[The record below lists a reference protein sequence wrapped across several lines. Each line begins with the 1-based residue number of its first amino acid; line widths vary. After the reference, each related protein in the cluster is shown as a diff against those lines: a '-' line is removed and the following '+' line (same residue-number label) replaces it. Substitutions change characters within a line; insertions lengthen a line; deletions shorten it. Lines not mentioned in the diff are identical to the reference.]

1 MYERGFRQVIHETA
15 IVDPRAIVAEDAN
28 IGPWSI
34 IGPEVQIGSGT
45 IVGPHVV
52 IKGPTKIGED
62 NRLYQFSSVGEDPQ
76 DKKYH
81 GERSLLEIGD
91 RNTIREC
98 VTINRGTENGGG
110 ITRIG
115 NDNLFMAY
123 VHIAHDSIV
132 GNNTVF
138 SNNASLSGHV
148 IVKDHAILSG
158 FSAVN
163 QFTTIGEHVFVAGNT
178 MVVKDALAYI
188 LVSGDP
194 AEPHGINAV
203 GLKRRGF
210 SDETILGIRR
220 AYKIIYRQG
229 LTIAEAK
236 QQLLELVKEVPE
248 VQLMIDGLEESM
260 RGIAR

>member
-1 MYERGFRQVIHETA
+1 MIHETA
-15 IVDPRAIVAEDAN
+15 IVAESAVIAEDATVGPWVF
-28 IGPWSI
+28 IGPDVHI
-34 IGPEVQIGSGT
+34 DSGT
-45 IVGPHVV
+45 VIGPHVV
-52 IKGPTKIGED
+52 INGPTKIGKD
-62 NRLYQFSSVGEDPQ
+62 NKIYQFSSIGEDPQ

-81 GERSLLEIGD
+81 GERSFLEIGD
-91 RNTIREC
+91 NNTIREC

-110 ITRIG
+110 LTKIG
-115 NDNLFMAY
+115 NNNLFMAY

-132 GNNTVF
+132 GSNTVF

-163 QFTTIGEHVFVAGNT
+163 QFTTIGEHCFIAGAT
-178 MVVKDALAYI
+178 MVVKDVLPYL

-210 SDETILGIRR
+210 TDETIIGLKR

-229 LTIAEAK
+229 LTVNEAK
-236 QQLLELVKEVPE
+236 EQLRTLIKDIPE
-248 VQLMIDGLEESM
+248 VQLMLDGLEESM

>member
-1 MYERGFRQVIHETA
+1 MIHETA
-15 IVDPRAIVAEDAN
+15 IIDPTAVIADDAN
-28 IGPWSI
+28 IGPWTI
-34 IGPEVQIGSGT
+34 IGADVVIGSGT

-52 IKGPTKIGED
+52 IKGPTKIGKN
-62 NRLYQFSSVGEDPQ
+62 NRLFQFSSIGEDPQ

-91 RNTIREC
+91 GNTIREC

-110 ITRIG
+110 VTKIG
-115 NDNLFMAY
+115 NNNLFMAY

-163 QFTTIGEHVFVAGNT
+163 QFTTIGEHCFIAGAT
-178 MVVKDALAYI
+178 MVVKDVLPYI
-188 LVSGDP
+188 TVSGDP

-210 SDETILGIRR
+210 SDETILALRR

-229 LTIAEAK
+229 LTVMQAKEQLVALAQEA
-236 QQLLELVKEVPE
+236 PE
-248 VQLMIDGLEESM
+248 VQLLIDGLDQSM